1 MNPDSQLA
9 SIISNPQK
17 LREHCSE
24 VRSFLAGVK
33 NFWPSYGEI
42 SEKRDYQGEIEVFD
56 PKTRQN
62 YRFLFRVWQTE
73 ANKAI
78 ITSEGKEYV
87 SYWSLPTLLVKPLI
101 KPLIKP
107 SNRKNKDYVA
117 AAERFKTSNSFALKC
132 ALIEAIVN
140 HLTKEDQNKKAEE

>member
-42 SEKRDYQGEIEVFD
+42 SEKRD
-56 PKTRQN
+56 
-62 YRFLFRVWQTE
+62 
-73 ANKAI
+73 
-78 ITSEGKEYV
+78 
-87 SYWSLPTLLVKPLI
+87 SL
-101 KPLIKP
+101 
-107 SNRKNKDYVA
+107 
-117 AAERFKTSNSFALKC
+117 
-132 ALIEAIVN
+132 
-140 HLTKEDQNKKAEE
+140 